1 MEYTVEH
8 YITAEG
14 KDPTQSWLDGLRD
27 MRGWV
32 AVLRRIDR
40 ITLGNFGDHKP
51 VGGGVWEL
59 RVDVGPGYRL
69 YYAQAGNTLVLLLCG
84 GDKSSQ
90 QADIERALG
99 NWTDWQR
106 RDL

>member
-14 KDPTQSWLDGLRD
+14 KDPMQSWLDGLRD
-27 MRGWV
+27 MRGRV

-99 NWTDWQR
+99 HWTDWQR

>member
-1 MEYTVEH
+1 MTYTVEH

-14 KDPTQSWLDGLRD
+14 KDPTQYWLDGLRD
-27 MRGWV
+27 MRGRI

-84 GDKSSQ
+84 GDKSNQ
-90 QADIERALG
+90 QADIERALAH
-99 NWTDWQR
+99 WTDWQR
-106 RDL
+106 RDP